1 MNERNDDNASNAN
14 MGNQNAID
22 SSPAIQACA
31 DWEDLI
37 VLAAAGEE
45 LDSAEQ
51 ARLNTHLS
59 GCASCSAALE
69 RENNLLRVLAEH
81 ATEPS
86 GALLASCRATLEDAL
101 DREEERGWLSRM
113 FGPILPASWLAPRP
127 AWSAAVLLAFGFA
140 VGILAP
146 RAVVQ
151 IAARHGYAGR
161 SAGVAAM
168 PSPAAPSTGN
178 AQTADNEGSTSD
190 TAFESSNSAKAPAFS
205 PGPLDLHYADVAGI
219 NVSPSGGGSAPP
231 EVVLHFNAQQ
241 PSTVRGTVNDDD
253 VKSVLLDVIRHSN
266 RLDPDICMNAL
277 DVLHSCNNDPE
288 VRAALCRVVREDTN
302 PSVRLKALQALDGS
316 DPEDIVRNTLVD
328 ALAGDQNSDVRI
340 QAVDELRDW
349 AASGQV
355 GPDKRMLSVLRSR
368 VQSDPDDYV
377 RAQSAATIR
386 EIAAKQ

>member
-1 MNERNDDNASNAN
+1 MNAN
-14 MGNQNAID
+14 YANYNKNVSGGANSTGID
-22 SSPAIQACA
+22 STMQPCA
-31 DWEDLI
+31 EWEELI
-37 VLAAAGEE
+37 VLFTAGEE
-45 LDSAEQ
+45 LDAGDQS
-51 ARLNTHLS
+51 RLNAHLAECAN
-59 GCASCSAALE
+59 CASALA

-81 ATEPS
+81 ASEPS
-86 GALLASCRATLEDAL
+86 GALLASCRASLEDAL
-101 DREEERGWLSRM
+101 DREEERGWLSRI
-113 FGPILPASWLAPRP
+113 FGPVLPASWLAPRP
-127 AWSAAVLLAFGFA
+127 AWSAAVLLAAGFA

-146 RAVVQ
+146 RAAVQ

-161 SAGVAAM
+161 GAGVAAT
-168 PSPAAPSTGN
+168 PSPAATSTAN
-178 AQTADNEGSTSD
+178 PD
-190 TAFESSNSAKAPAFS
+190 TATNDNSGNDNSFQSSDSGRAPAFS

-302 PSVRLKALQALDGS
+302 PNVRLKAFQALDGS

-355 GPDKRMLSVLRSR
+355 DPDKRMLSVLRSR

-386 EIAAKQ
+386 EIAARQ